1 MMKTDL
7 SFLVVGSG
15 AGAGAIGGITSALL
29 KKRKIS
35 HDNFY
40 EPIFNRF

>member
-7 SFLVVGSG
+7 SFLVVGS
-15 AGAGAIGGITSALL
+15 GAGAIGGITSALL

>member
-7 SFLVVGSG
+7 SFLVV
-15 AGAGAIGGITSALL
+15 GAGAIGGITSALL
-29 KKRKIS
+29 KKRKILP
-35 HDNFY
+35 DNFY